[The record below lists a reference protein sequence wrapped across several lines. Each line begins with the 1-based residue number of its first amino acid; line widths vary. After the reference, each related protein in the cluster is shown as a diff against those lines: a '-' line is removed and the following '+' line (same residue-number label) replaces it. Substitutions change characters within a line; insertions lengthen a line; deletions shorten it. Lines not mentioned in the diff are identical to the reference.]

1 MRPARRSF
9 LLAALAG
16 LVALASGQA
25 GAQGQPPAPAVLV
38 APATLREVS
47 RGQEFVGRIRAMD
60 RVEIRARITGVL
72 GARQF
77 RDGDVV
83 TEGQVIFLIDPAP
96 FQATVDQ
103 RAAALAGAQATLR
116 TATQQVERGRD
127 LVSSRTIPQAQQD
140 EREAAMLR
148 AQADV
153 QMAEAQLE
161 QARIDLSYTRIT
173 SPIAGRISEASVSP
187 GNLVGPSTGPLA
199 TVVRQDPVWVTF
211 NVSQRQVIALR
222 RGAQNTGEVVARLR
236 LADGSTYEHPGRV
249 DYLGVQA
256 DSATDTIPA
265 RAVFPNP
272 DRLIADGMSVR
283 IRIESAQ
290 PERVIVIP
298 QSAIAVD
305 QAGQYVLVVE
315 DGNRAAIRR
324 VRTETQRDGT
334 AVVREGLREGERVIV
349 QGQARVRPG
358 MVVAPSPAQPPAT
371 PGRS

>member
-1 MRPARRSF
+1 MRPARPSL
-9 LLAALAG
+9 LLAALA
-16 LVALASGQA
+16 ALASGPVA
-25 GAQGQPPAPAVLV
+25 AQGQPPAPAVLV
-38 APATLREVS
+38 APAMVREVS
-47 RGQEFVGRIRAMD
+47 PGQEFVGRVRAVD
-60 RVEIRARITGVL
+60 RVEIRARVTGTL

-77 RDGDVV
+77 QDGDEV

-103 RAAALAGAQATLR
+103 RQAALTGAQATLR
-116 TATQQVERGRD
+116 TATLQVERGRD
-127 LVSSRTIPQAQQD
+127 LVNSRTIPQAQQD
-140 EREAAMLR
+140 EREATMLR

-173 SPIAGRISEASVSP
+173 SPIAGRIGDATVSP
-187 GNLVGPSTGPLA
+187 GNLVSPSSPPLA
-199 TVVRQDPVWVTF
+199 TIVRQDPVWVTF
-211 NVSQRQVIALR
+211 NVSQRQILAVRRAQSSTEEVI
-222 RGAQNTGEVVARLR
+222 ARLR
-236 LADGSTYEHPGRV
+236 LADGTTYDQVGRI
-249 DYLGVQA
+249 DYIGVQA
-256 DSATDTIPA
+256 DGATDTIPV

-272 DRLIADGMSVR
+272 QRLIADGMSVR
-283 IRIESAQ
+283 IRIEAAQ

-305 QAGQYVLVVE
+305 QAGQYVMTVE
-315 DGNRAAIRR
+315 DGNRAALRR
-324 VRTETQRDGT
+324 VQTETQRDGS
-334 AVVREGLREGERVIV
+334 AVVRDGLRAGERVIV